1 MVKGITDQKL
11 SVSIKPKQVT
21 SAAKTD
27 FKETLQKVFDSQKD
41 KLVNIPGMPGIY
53 SANPQILAPLDII
66 NASDKIPEQNNI
78 NLSIL

>member
-21 SAAKTD
+21 SATKTD

-41 KLVNIPGMPGIY
+41 KLVSIPGMPGIY
-53 SANPQILAPLDII
+53 SANPQTLALLDIT

-78 NLSIL
+78 NLSI